1 MSHTLHDWQKLFLK
15 ALSEVPVVQHACDAA
30 GVQRCTAYRARQA
43 DEAFA
48 QAWDDAMEAGVDRAE
63 KEAFRRAVIG
73 FEEPVIYQGALQ
85 HTIARDATGAPI
97 LDPVSG
103 EPRAVPLTVRK
114 HSDVLLSLVLKGRRK
129 KVYAERTELT
139 GADGK
144 DLDPRL
150 DEVTRAAR
158 LSAIVAAAKARK
170 EAADLGINPE
180 DLA

>member
-63 KEAFRRAVIG
+63 KEAFRRAVLG

-85 HTIARDATGAPI
+85 FVVVRDEEGAVQMDAAGNP
-97 LDPVSG
+97 L
-103 EPRAVPLTVRK
+103 AMPLTVRK
-114 HSDVLLSLVLKGRRK
+114 HSDALLALVLKGRRK

-144 DLDPRL
+144 DLDQRL

-170 EAADLGINPE
+170 EAADLGIKPE

>member
-15 ALSEVPVVQHACDAA
+15 ALAEVPVVQYACDAA

-43 DEAFA
+43 DEEFA
-48 QAWDDAMEAGVDRAE
+48 QAWEDAMEDGVDRAE
-63 KEAFRRAVIG
+63 QEAFRRAVIG

-85 HTIARDATGAPI
+85 HTILRDETGAPRMDAAGNP
-97 LDPVSG
+97 L
-103 EPRAVPLTVRK
+103 AVPLTVRK
-114 HSDVLLSLVLKGRRK
+114 HSDLLLALVLKGRRK

-144 DLDPRL
+144 DLNQQL

-158 LSAIVAAAKARK
+158 LSAIVGMAKARK
-170 EAADLGINPE
+170 EASELGISPE